1 MCLLDHGL
9 LTSLN
14 DTLYSSIKNQLSD
27 GHEVTQKRTSEN
39 IFCPFNRYISLY
51 DAIENTAD
59 QNTGKTLYIH
69 QCSTK
74 PSHWSVQFNS
84 ITRNLP
90 IMCWDSRQFYL
101 NCFLSPLSYVFVKFF
116 TWLKFEVKNSE
127 KMKAWTTKHCWL
139 IKRLRGPAA
148 KKQPMI
154 CG

>member
-74 PSHWSVQFNS
+74 PSH
-84 ITRNLP
+84 
-90 IMCWDSRQFYL
+90 
-101 NCFLSPLSYVFVKFF
+101 
-116 TWLKFEVKNSE
+116 
-127 KMKAWTTKHCWL
+127 
-139 IKRLRGPAA
+139 
-148 KKQPMI
+148 
-154 CG
+154 